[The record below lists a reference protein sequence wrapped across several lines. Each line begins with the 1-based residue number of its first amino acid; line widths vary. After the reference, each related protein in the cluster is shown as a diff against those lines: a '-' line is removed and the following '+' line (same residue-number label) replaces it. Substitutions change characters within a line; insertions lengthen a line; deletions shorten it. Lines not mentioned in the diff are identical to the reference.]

1 MISKIYNNY
10 IKILIDLFLA
20 LILLIFLSPIFVV
33 VIILLKFSGE
43 GEIFFFQKRI
53 GYKMKNIKIF
63 KFATM
68 LKNSPEIGDKLYT
81 AENDKRILK
90 IGKFLRQTKLNELP
104 QIINILVGNMSI
116 VGPRPL
122 VEETFNFYSETGKQ
136 KITYVK
142 PGITGLSSIFF
153 SKEDKLL
160 KNVLDKKD
168 FYKKEIAPI
177 KEKLEIF
184 YVDNISLFLDIKIIV
199 CTFLKLIGFS
209 NFILIKFFPRVE
221 TIIRDAKLIWISN

>member
-20 LILLIFLSPIFVV
+20 LIILIFLSPIFIII
-33 VIILLKFSGE
+33 IILLKFSGE

-53 GYKMKNIKIF
+53 GYKMRNIKIF

-81 AENDKRILK
+81 AENDERILK

-104 QIINILVGNMSI
+104 QIINILLGNMSI

-122 VEETFNFYSETGKQ
+122 VEDTFNFYSEIGKQ
-136 KITYVK
+136 KISIVK

-160 KNVLDKKD
+160 KNVLDKED
-168 FYKKEIAPI
+168 
-177 KEKLEIF
+177 L
-184 YVDNISLFLDIKIIV
+184 
-199 CTFLKLIGFS
+199 
-209 NFILIKFFPRVE
+209 
-221 TIIRDAKLIWISN
+221 